1 VCKGPFTLT
10 CAECDTVF
18 VHEHRNTK
26 TCGTVCFETR
36 TKRQWVEQAKRHR
49 ERQEEDASEEL
60 LSTLLD
66 MGFSDETMAEFGFE
80 RVV

>member
-1 VCKGPFTLT
+1 
-10 CAECDTVF
+10 
-18 VHEHRNTK
+18 
-26 TCGTVCFETR
+26 
-36 TKRQWVEQAKRHR
+36 VEQAKRHR